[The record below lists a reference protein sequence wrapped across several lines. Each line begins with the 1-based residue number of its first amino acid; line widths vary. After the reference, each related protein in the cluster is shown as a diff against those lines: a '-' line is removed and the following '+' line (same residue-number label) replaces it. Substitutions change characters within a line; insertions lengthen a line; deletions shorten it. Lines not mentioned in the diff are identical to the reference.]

1 MKTLNDIFSNAREF
15 NAFNEV
21 VAVIPDSMGYVTAT
35 RGEAWTNSRLE
46 AVINV
51 VGLSNAVPFK
61 QLSVVGE

>member
-1 MKTLNDIFSNAREF
+1 MTTLNDIFSNAREF

-21 VAVIPDSMGYVTAT
+21 LAVSPESMGYVTAT

-51 VGLSNAVPFK
+51 VGLVDAVPFK
-61 QLSVVGE
+61 QLTVVGE